1 MNVWDKLYIRDFLIA
16 CLMVIGGGHRSD
28 VIRNM
33 TLEEWNDRKIEEGED
48 EENQVQFNCW
58 KQISLTVST
67 LACYAANPGSNP
79 AQAME
84 FFSCKMEIILFC
96 SDSYALEL
104 SLLALKAA
112 ISSDSCI

>member
-48 EENQVQFNCW
+48 EENQV
-58 KQISLTVST
+58 
-67 LACYAANPGSNP
+67 PGNYSYTGKLWYR
-79 AQAME
+79 MC
-84 FFSCKMEIILFC
+84 SCKPT
-96 SDSYALEL
+96 LEKA
-104 SLLALKAA
+104 SMQVLLKTKLLCNVKTR
-112 ISSDSCI
+112 

>member
-48 EENQVQFNCW
+48 EENQVQFNC
-58 KQISLTVST
+58 
-67 LACYAANPGSNP
+67 
-79 AQAME
+79 
-84 FFSCKMEIILFC
+84 
-96 SDSYALEL
+96 
-104 SLLALKAA
+104 
-112 ISSDSCI
+112 